1 MSETRVTLPVLAW
14 YGDTELE
21 IDFPDSWDVNVCR
34 HKGAG
39 TPPLDDAGFRKA
51 FANPIGTPTIQE
63 LAKDK
68 KAVCILFD
76 DMSRATPSA
85 SIVPY
90 VLQELSAA
98 GIKDEQ
104 IRFIAAIGAH
114 GSMTAIDFTKKLG
127 ADVMSRFRVYNHNPY
142 ENCTSVGPSPRGI
155 PMQFNAEVMMCDLK
169 IGIGSIVPHPAA
181 GFGGG
186 SKIILP
192 GVASITTIDANHT
205 RLAPHPTVGIGQYD
219 QNILKADM
227 NDAARMAGLDVKI
240 DCIYNFRRQ
249 VTHLFVGD
257 VVEEH
262 LAGIAVAKEY
272 WASVQVEDCDIVVA
286 NCFSKANEMQLATP
300 VSAPLL
306 KPSGGEMVLVCVTP
320 EGQINHYLGRSF

>member
-1 MSETRVTLPVLAW
+1 
-14 YGDTELE
+14 
-21 IDFPDSWDVNVCR
+21 
-34 HKGAG
+34 
-39 TPPLDDAGFRKA
+39 
-51 FANPIGTPTIQE
+51 
-63 LAKDK
+63 
-68 KAVCILFD
+68 
-76 DMSRATPSA
+76 
-85 SIVPY
+85 
-90 VLQELSAA
+90 
-98 GIKDEQ
+98 
-104 IRFIAAIGAH
+104 
-114 GSMTAIDFTKKLG
+114 
-127 ADVMSRFRVYNHNPY
+127 
-142 ENCTSVGPSPRGI
+142 
-155 PMQFNAEVMMCDLK
+155 MQFNAEAMMCDLK

-320 EGQINHYLGRSF
+320 EGQINHYLGRSFGKHIGGSIFRPQTELPPNTSRLTIMQPYPDFVGADWVAPYEMVHFTRSWRETIEQLKLRHGDNVRVAVVPDATVQYFPTT